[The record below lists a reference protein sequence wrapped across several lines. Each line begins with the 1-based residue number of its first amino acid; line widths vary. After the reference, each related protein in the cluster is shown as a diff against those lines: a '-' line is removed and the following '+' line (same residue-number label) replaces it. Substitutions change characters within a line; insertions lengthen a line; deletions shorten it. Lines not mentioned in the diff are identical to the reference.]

1 MRGRVPRLAR
11 PESTPPLQSAAET
24 LISAI
29 SRTSR
34 SGCSQRG
41 TTTLNTSS
49 HRLTCDSQPAG
60 GTGCLPN
67 CPSSAAAAAGGGA
80 EWSRGVK
87 LIALSLS
94 PARRPSVSQRRG
106 LPLHQDHHLPH
117 LDLLP
122 PHPTSHC
129 GSARVQH
136 ACRPASPDR
145 QQGKQ
150 SWSSRQSRA
159 REAVSEQL
167 SVTLQADDA
176 NIWHMADDA
185 NIWHHHTHHAS
196 ICHDDT
202 HLNPSMAQADSD
214 GPPAHDSQAHA
225 GPCVALGGCGAWTQR
240 RRSVSLGEGLD
251 LASVLLLQDDQSVA
265 DHLLVDDHAV
275 WDDCVVVDPLV
286 APLMQ
291 PVVAAASHQEALY
304 AQPLPVEHGR
314 GTVEQ
319 VRRRLE
325 YTKSTFAHSCVAC
338 NAAHDSCR
346 CQQPCPLCIEEA
358 WMWMQKTLKTF
369 QDAACVTGAHRRKQ
383 DTHKSTRA
391 HAHAHPSRSLPSS
404 PQKSPSKRPKVPSH
418 TMLHALNPPPP
429 YLQRHTEK
437 TRAAVGT
444 GAAGAGAVGGH
455 TGTAVLP
462 YQLAHTLQSW
472 GGTQT
477 SETSGLAQAQRSSSQ
492 ALLRS
497 AAKCAMAGG
506 IKRTSSSSLSSGSRY
521 DANVSLTPHTCVPLF
536 LACKKLC
543 LQRPVVVTVPCR

>member
-11 PESTPPLQSAAET
+11 LESTPPLQSAAET

-41 TTTLNTSS
+41 TTTPNTSS

-106 LPLHQDHHLPH
+106 LPLYQDHHLPH
-117 LDLLP
+117 VDLLP
-122 PHPTSHC
+122 PHPTSYC

-136 ACRPASPDR
+136 AYRPASPDR
-145 QQGKQ
+145 RQGKQ

-176 NIWHMADDA
+176 T
-185 NIWHHHTHHAS
+185 IWHHHTPHAS

-202 HLNPSMAQADSD
+202 HLNPSMAQVDPD

-251 LASVLLLQDDQSVA
+251 LLSALLLQDDQSVA
-265 DHLLVDDHAV
+265 DHLLVDDQAV
-275 WDDCVVVDPLV
+275 WDDCVMVDPLV

-291 PVVAAASHQEALY
+291 PVVAAALHQEALY

-319 VRRRLE
+319 ARRRLE
-325 YTKSTFAHSCVAC
+325 YTKSTFAQSCVAC
-338 NAAHDSCR
+338 NAAHDG

-358 WMWMQKTLKTF
+358 WIWMQKTF
-369 QDAACVTGAHRRKQ
+369 QGPTIVTGAQRRKH

-391 HAHAHPSRSLPSS
+391 HAHAHPSRSLSSS
-404 PQKSPSKRPKVPSH
+404 PQKSPSTRPKVPSH
-418 TMLHALNPPPP
+418 TMLHALYSPPP
-429 YLQRHTEK
+429 YLQHHTEQ

-455 TGTAVLP
+455 TGTALLP
-462 YQLAHTLQSW
+462 HQLAHTLQSW
-472 GGTQT
+472 GSTKT
-477 SETSGLAQAQRSSSQ
+477 SETSGRAQAHRSSSQ

-497 AAKCAMAGG
+497 AAKRAMVGG
-506 IKRTSSSSLSSGSRY
+506 IKRTASSSLSSGSRY
-521 DANVSLTPHTCVPLF
+521 DANVSLPPLPVF
-536 LACKKLC
+536 RCFFACKKVC